1 MVEERT
7 ASNPESA
14 NRHLFPVFIYDKMSG
29 NFSRVEGV
37 LGALSLSKLPKPIDP
52 DKTTVVEVRGY
63 LYYKEL
69 EAESDFAKRT
79 IEGRFKQQ
87 TNQDPEQ
94 ALLMEKVP
102 LTEARG
108 KKYLIATEE
117 ELLKSYKRKVEKR
130 QKAAHGIK

>member
-1 MVEERT
+1 MAEERT
-7 ASNPESA
+7 ASNPEPA
-14 NRHLFPVFIYDKMSG
+14 NRHLFPVFVYDKMSG

-37 LGALSLSKLPKPIDP
+37 LGPLSLSKLPKPIDP
-52 DKTTVVEVRGY
+52 DKTAVVEIRGY

-69 EAESDFAKRT
+69 KAESDLAKRT

-108 KKYLIATEE
+108 EKYRIATEE
-117 ELLKSYKRKVEKR
+117 ALIKSYKRKVEKR